1 MTICR
6 RTSTNRMALANG
18 IRDATVTYM
27 LSTNATPF
35 VDSLSGCCAVSL
47 PPISFIFASRLPFII
62 HGLPFYSRYKD
73 FMPKGSLT
81 VATNCRYC
89 NKPHGMKA
97 GAETHPAWMPREFP
111 NDSCRIFVPFSFIND
126 RSSFHFYYFVPP
138 ICETVPTVRQS
149 DILHLSGVTSRKMKN
164 DHLPKDKHEQNG
176 IG

>member
-18 IRDATVTYM
+18 IVTQPSLTCCQPM
-27 LSTNATPF
+27 PPF
-35 VDSLSGCCAVSL
+35 SVGSLSGCCAVSL

-62 HGLPFYSRYKD
+62 HGLPFYRRHKD

-97 GAETHPAWMPREFP
+97 GAETHSAWMPREFP
-111 NDSCRIFVPFSFIND
+111 NYSCRIFVPSSFIND
-126 RSSFHFYYFVPP
+126 RSSFLFITLSHPSAKPHQQFVKATFF
-138 ICETVPTVRQS
+138 IYRE
-149 DILHLSGVTSRKMKN
+149 
-164 DHLPKDKHEQNG
+164 
-176 IG
+176 

>member
-1 MTICR
+1 MAIFR

-18 IRDATVTYM
+18 IVM
-27 LSTNATPF
+27 LPSLTCCLPMPPL
-35 VDSLSGCCAVSL
+35 SLICLSGCCAVSL

-62 HGLPFYSRYKD
+62 HGFPFYSRHKD
-73 FMPKGSLT
+73 FMPKGSFT

-111 NDSCRIFVPFSFIND
+111 YYSCRIFVPFSFINA

-138 ICETVPTVRQS
+138 ICETAPTVRQS

>member
-6 RTSTNRMALANG
+6 RTSSNRMALANG

-62 HGLPFYSRYKD
+62 HGFPFYSRYKD

-97 GAETHPAWMPREFP
+97 GAETHSAWMPREFP
-111 NDSCRIFVPFSFIND
+111 NYSCRIFVPFLFYKRQVVFPFLLLCPTHLRNRTNSSSKRHSSFIGSN
-126 RSSFHFYYFVPP
+126 
-138 ICETVPTVRQS
+138 I
-149 DILHLSGVTSRKMKN
+149 
-164 DHLPKDKHEQNG
+164 PKDEE
-176 IG
+176 

>member
-35 VDSLSGCCAVSL
+35 VSCLSGCCAVSL

-97 GAETHPAWMPREFP
+97 GAETHSAWMPREFP
-111 NDSCRIFVPFSFIND
+111 NYSCRIFVPSSFIND

-138 ICETVPTVRQS
+138 ICETAPTVRHS

>member
-6 RTSTNRMALANG
+6 RTSSNRMALANG

-62 HGLPFYSRYKD
+62 HGFPFYSHHKD
-73 FMPKGSLT
+73 FMPKDSLT

-97 GAETHPAWMPREFP
+97 GAETHSAWMPREFP
-111 NDSCRIFVPFSFIND
+111 NYSCRIFVPFLFYKRQVVFPFLLLCPTHLRNRTNSSSKRHSSFIGSN
-126 RSSFHFYYFVPP
+126 
-138 ICETVPTVRQS
+138 I
-149 DILHLSGVTSRKMKN
+149 
-164 DHLPKDKHEQNG
+164 PKDEE
-176 IG
+176 

>member
-6 RTSTNRMALANG
+6 RTSSNRMALANG

-97 GAETHPAWMPREFP
+97 GAETHSAWMPREFP
-111 NDSCRIFVPFSFIND
+111 NYSCRIFVPFLFYKRQVVFPFLLLCPTHLRNRTNSSSKRHSSFIGSN
-126 RSSFHFYYFVPP
+126 
-138 ICETVPTVRQS
+138 I
-149 DILHLSGVTSRKMKN
+149 
-164 DHLPKDKHEQNG
+164 PKDEE
-176 IG
+176 

>member
-1 MTICR
+1 MAICR

-27 LSTNATPF
+27 LSTNAPLSW
-35 VDSLSGCCAVSL
+35 DSLSGCCAVSL

-62 HGLPFYSRYKD
+62 HVFSFYSRYKD

-97 GAETHPAWMPREFP
+97 GAETHSAWMPREFP
-111 NDSCRIFVPFSFIND
+111 NYSCRIFVPSFSYN
-126 RSSFHFYYFVPP
+126 
-138 ICETVPTVRQS
+138 RQAV
-149 DILHLSGVTSRKMKN
+149 LS
-164 DHLPKDKHEQNG
+164 L
-176 IG
+176 

>member
-18 IRDATVTYM
+18 IVTQPSLTCCQPM
-27 LSTNATPF
+27 PPLS
-35 VDSLSGCCAVSL
+35 VGSLSGCCAVSL

-97 GAETHPAWMPREFP
+97 GAETHSAWMPREFP
-111 NDSCRIFVPFSFIND
+111 NYSCRIFVPSSFIND
-126 RSSFHFYYFVPP
+126 RSSFLFITLSHPSAKPHQQFVKATFF
-138 ICETVPTVRQS
+138 IYRE
-149 DILHLSGVTSRKMKN
+149 
-164 DHLPKDKHEQNG
+164 
-176 IG
+176 